1 MAQRQTVKRA
11 VLQILLIFRETREM
25 ARKGSKSDQKKRKI
39 ATGPPKQTGS
49 WSRRSK
55 FHLAEAQRLSQT
67 GHWIFAVSSQ
77 RTFWSPELFRIFDF
91 DPAMQKPSLSAL
103 LKQVHPEDLPDVH
116 KKINSV
122 ILGGLSLE
130 HDFRLTLS
138 DGSIKHIHAV
148 LHPLTINSGK
158 TSEIIATA
166 ADITARVR
174 SESELKRSEAY
185 LAEAQKISHTGC
197 WARNP
202 TTGALFW
209 SQEEWRIFGLDPE
222 KTRLSYEM
230 FLQMIHPEDRASLEE
245 TSRRAV
251 SEKISYDIPF
261 RIVLPDGSIKHIHS
275 VGKPFFEESG
285 AVTEYIGVSMDVTER
300 KRDEAAL
307 QLAQAELG
315 RVARLTTIGELAA
328 SIAHEINQPLS
339 AVSANSLAALCWLG
353 HDVPNVAE
361 AKEALEDIGKDA
373 QRASDVIGR
382 IRALL
387 RHDKPKYIPLEI
399 NDVIKEVVTMTQSA
413 LEARG
418 ISVRIDLPPG
428 LPRALGDR
436 VQLQQVL
443 LNLITN
449 GADAMSLVASGPR
462 ILLLSSRVE
471 SSDNILVSIEDSGT
485 GLEAGLSERIFDSL
499 FTTKPNGMGMGLAI
513 CKSIVE
519 GHGGHIWALPRTP
532 NGTVFQFTVPTVD
545 GGASP
550 SASPQGG

>member
-1 MAQRQTVKRA
+1 
-11 VLQILLIFRETREM
+11 M
-25 ARKGSKSDQKKRKI
+25 ARKGSKSDQRKRKI
-39 ATGPPKQTGS
+39 ATRPPKQTDS
-49 WSRRSK
+49 WSQRSK
-55 FHLAEAQRLSQT
+55 FHLGEAQRLSRT
-67 GHWIFAVSSQ
+67 GHWVLAVSSQ
-77 RTFWSPELFRIFDF
+77 RIFWSPELFRIFDF
-91 DPAMQKPSLSAL
+91 DPATQKPSLSAL
-103 LKQVHPEDLPDVH
+103 LKRVHPEDQPDVD
-116 KKINSV
+116 KKINSL
-122 ILGGLSLE
+122 ILGGPGLE
-130 HDFRLTLS
+130 HDFRLMLS

-148 LHPLTINSGK
+148 LHPLISNSGK

-166 ADITARVR
+166 ADITDRVR
-174 SESELKRSEAY
+174 SEGELKRSETY

-202 TTGALFW
+202 NTGALFW

-230 FLQMIHPEDRASLEE
+230 FLQMVHPDDRASLEE

-251 SEKISYDIPF
+251 REKKSYDIPF

-275 VGKPFFEESG
+275 VGKPFFEKSG
-285 AVTEYIGVSMDVTER
+285 GVTEYIGVSMDVTER

-307 QLAQAELG
+307 QLAQAELA

-339 AVSANSLAALCWLG
+339 AISTNCLAARRWLG
-353 HDVPNVAE
+353 HEVPNLAE
-361 AKEALEDIGKDA
+361 AKQALERTIKDA

-387 RHDKPKYIPLEI
+387 KHDKPKYTALEI

-413 LEARG
+413 LAARG
-418 ISVRIDLPPG
+418 VSVRIDLPPG
-428 LPRALGDR
+428 LPHALGDH

-443 LNLITN
+443 LNLIIN
-449 GADAMSLVASGPR
+449 GADAMGLVASGPR
-462 ILLLSSRVE
+462 ILGLSSRVE
-471 SSDNILVSIEDSGT
+471 PSNNILISIEDTGT
-485 GLEAGLSERIFDSL
+485 GLEAGLSDRIFDPL

-519 GHGGHIWALPRTP
+519 EHGGRIWALPRSP
-532 NGTVFQFTVPTVD
+532 NGTVFQFTVPIL
-545 GGASP
+545 GGRA
-550 SASPQGG
+550 

>member
-1 MAQRQTVKRA
+1 
-11 VLQILLIFRETREM
+11 M
-25 ARKGSKSDQKKRKI
+25 ARKGRKSSQRRRKI
-39 ATGPPKQTGS
+39 TTKPPKQTGG
-49 WSRRSK
+49 WSQRGEL
-55 FHLAEAQRLSQT
+55 HLTEAQRLSRT
-67 GHWIFAVSSQ
+67 GHWVLAVSSQ
-77 RTFWSPELFRIFDF
+77 RIFWSPELFRILDF
-91 DPAMQKPSLSAL
+91 NPTTQKASLSAL
-103 LKQVHPEDLPDVH
+103 LKRVHPEDRPNVD

-122 ILGGLSLE
+122 ILGGPGLE
-130 HDFRLTLS
+130 HDFRLMLS

-148 LHPLTINSGK
+148 IHPLSSNSGK
-158 TSEIIATA
+158 ISEIIATVT
-166 ADITARVR
+166 DITDRVR

-202 TTGALFW
+202 TTGTLFW

-230 FLQMIHPEDRASLEE
+230 FLQMVHPEDRASLEE
-245 TSRRAV
+245 TSTRAV
-251 SEKISYDIPF
+251 REKRSYDIPF
-261 RIVLPDGSIKHIHS
+261 RIVLPDGSTKHIHS

-285 AVTEYIGVSMDVTER
+285 GVTEYIGVSMDVTER
-300 KRDEAAL
+300 KRAEVAL
-307 QLAQAELG
+307 QLAQAELA

-382 IRALL
+382 IRAFL

-399 NDVIKEVVTMTQSA
+399 NDVIKEVVTMTQGA

-418 ISVRIDLPPG
+418 VSVRIDLAPR

-443 LNLITN
+443 LNLIMN
-449 GADAMSLVASGPR
+449 GADAMGLVESGPR
-462 ILLLSSRVE
+462 ILELSSRE
-471 SSDNILVSIEDSGT
+471 SSDNILVSIEDSGM
-485 GLEAGLSERIFDSL
+485 GIEAGLSDRIFDPL
-499 FTTKPNGMGMGLAI
+499 FTTKANGMGMGLAI
-513 CKSIVE
+513 CKSIIE
-519 GHGGHIWALPRTP
+519 GHGGRIWALPGSP
-532 NGTVFQFTVPTVD
+532 NGTVFQFTVPTLD
-545 GGASP
+545 GRA
-550 SASPQGG
+550 

>member
-91 DPAMQKPSLSAL
+91 DPATQKPSLSAL

-130 HDFRLTLS
+130 HDYRLILS

-148 LHPLTINSGK
+148 LHPLSNSGK

-166 ADITARVR
+166 ADITDRVR
-174 SESELKRSEAY
+174 SESELKRNETY

-339 AVSANSLAALCWLG
+339 AITTNCLAALRWLG
-353 HDVPNVAE
+353 HEVPNLHE
-361 AKEALEDIGKDA
+361 AKQALERTNKEA
-373 QRASDVIGR
+373 QRASDVIDR
-382 IRALL
+382 IRSLL
-387 RHDKPKYIPLEI
+387 KHGKPKYIPLEM
-399 NDVIKEVVTMTQSA
+399 NDAIQEVVTMTQSA
-413 LEARG
+413 LAARDV
-418 ISVRIDLPPG
+418 SVRIDLPTG

-443 LNLITN
+443 LNLIMN
-449 GADAMSLVASGPR
+449 GADAMSLLASGPR
-462 ILLLSSRVE
+462 VLRLSSRVE
-471 SSDNILVSIEDSGT
+471 SCNKILVSIEDSGT
-485 GLEAGLSERIFDSL
+485 GFEAGLSDRIFDPL

-519 GHGGHIWALPRTP
+519 GHGGRIWALPRSP
-532 NGTVFQFTVPTVD
+532 NGTVFQFTVPTLD
-545 GGASP
+545 GRA
-550 SASPQGG
+550 

>member
-1 MAQRQTVKRA
+1 MGQRRRETRSTS
-11 VLQILLIFRETREM
+11 QIKDRLSLLIFRGTREM
-25 ARKGSKSDQKKRKI
+25 ARKGSKSNQRKRKI
-39 ATGPPKQTGS
+39 ATRPPKQTDS
-49 WSRRSK
+49 WSQRSK
-55 FHLAEAQRLSQT
+55 FHLGEAQRLSRT
-67 GHWIFAVSSQ
+67 GHWVLAVSSQ
-77 RTFWSPELFRIFDF
+77 RIFWSPELFRIFDF
-91 DPAMQKPSLSAL
+91 DPATQKPSLSAL
-103 LKQVHPEDLPDVH
+103 LKRVHPEDQPDVD
-116 KKINSV
+116 KKINSL
-122 ILGGLSLE
+122 ILGGPGLE
-130 HDFRLTLS
+130 HDFRLMLS

-148 LHPLTINSGK
+148 LHPLISNSGK

-166 ADITARVR
+166 ADITDRVR
-174 SESELKRSEAY
+174 SEGELKRSETY

-202 TTGALFW
+202 NTGALFW

-230 FLQMIHPEDRASLEE
+230 FLQMVHPDDRASLEE

-251 SEKISYDIPF
+251 REKKSYDIPF

-275 VGKPFFEESG
+275 VGKPFFEKSG
-285 AVTEYIGVSMDVTER
+285 GVTEYIGVSMDVTER

-307 QLAQAELG
+307 QLAQAELA

-339 AVSANSLAALCWLG
+339 AISTNCLAARRWLG
-353 HDVPNVAE
+353 HEVPNLAE
-361 AKEALEDIGKDA
+361 AKQALERTIKDA

-387 RHDKPKYIPLEI
+387 KHDKPKYTALEI

-413 LEARG
+413 LAARG
-418 ISVRIDLPPG
+418 VSVRIDLPPG
-428 LPRALGDR
+428 LPHALGDR

-443 LNLITN
+443 LNLIIN
-449 GADAMSLVASGPR
+449 GADAMGLVASGPR
-462 ILLLSSRVE
+462 ILGLSSRVE
-471 SSDNILVSIEDSGT
+471 PSNNILISIEDTGT
-485 GLEAGLSERIFDSL
+485 GLEAGLSDRIFDPL

-519 GHGGHIWALPRTP
+519 EHGGRIWALPRSP
-532 NGTVFQFTVPTVD
+532 NGTVFQFTVPIL
-545 GGASP
+545 GGRA
-550 SASPQGG
+550 